1 MIMSLAA
8 IAALAAAGLNT
19 AILVVMLRKSSS
31 SGLHAGR
38 L

>member
-1 MIMSLAA
+1 MSFAA

-19 AILVVMLRKSSS
+19 AILVVMVRRSWSD
-31 SGLHAGR
+31 GLHAGR